1 MTALARG
8 AVRTEQVRMVLEG
21 VGASLAVGIL
31 LPSLLVLVLKQSAP
45 HPLLASWY
53 VAFLAGRWLMVLAAR
68 HLLRS
73 GDYRSLGRRVEFGLA
88 LLKIYEG
95 CLWGALL
102 WIALPASDPAIS
114 IVLLSLLCAIC
125 GNAVAL
131 LAPLRDLYLA
141 LALPMLAFGFTRF
154 WSMGTTPYRALALCC
169 ILYVAGLY
177 GQSRLANRRIRDVI
191 MLQFEND
198 RLVDQ
203 LRREMGLAQ
212 EARFEAERANTAKS
226 RFLAAAS
233 HDLRQPV
240 HALGLFLEALAHSR
254 LTPAQ
259 RQTVE
264 SAQTA
269 SLASSEMLNTLLDF
283 SRIEAGVIVP
293 NIRDFPLQPL
303 FDKLENELAPMA
315 DAKQLIYRSPQ
326 TLAWVT
332 SDSVLLEQILRNL
345 ISNAIRYTMRG
356 GLFIGCRRRSG
367 AVSIEIYDTGI
378 GIAEHAQADIFCEF
392 LQLGNP
398 ERDRQKGLGLG
409 LAIAHRLAASLDH
422 PLSLSSVV
430 DRGSVF
436 RVRVPLTSP
445 SDEALGSGQLPDPV
459 PLGQLAGRTFLVV
472 DDDAIVRAG
481 MRHLLRSWGCE
492 CHAAESQGAAI
503 DLLSH
508 YPRPDAIICDYR
520 LQDGQTGAD
529 VAATLRHYLG
539 GDIPALLI
547 TGDTAPE
554 RLREAMLSGLLLMHK
569 PVSPAQLYQHL
580 CRLVA
585 ESPPTAAHSAAVTR

>member
-1 MTALARG
+1 
-8 AVRTEQVRMVLEG
+8 MVLEG

-31 LPSLLVLVLKQSAP
+31 LPSLLVVFLKQSAP
-45 HPLLASWY
+45 HGWLAIWY
-53 VAFLAGRWLMVLAAR
+53 VAFLAGRWVMVVAAR
-68 HLLRS
+68 YLLRS
-73 GDYRSLGRRVEFGLA
+73 GAYSGPGKRIEYGLA

-114 IVLLSLLCAIC
+114 IVLMALLCAIC

-154 WSMGTTPYRALALCC
+154 WSLGTLPYRVLALCC
-169 ILYVAGLY
+169 ILYVVGLY

-191 MLQFEND
+191 LLQFEND

-203 LRREMGLAQ
+203 LRHEMSLAQ

-240 HALGLFLEALAHSR
+240 HALGMFLEALSHSR
-254 LTPAQ
+254 LTPTQ

-293 NIRDFPLQPL
+293 NIRAIPLQPL

-326 TLAWVT
+326 TPLWVT

-345 ISNAIRYTMRG
+345 ISNAIRYTVSG
-356 GLFIGCRRRSG
+356 GLFIGCRRRAG

-378 GIAEHAQADIFCEF
+378 GIAENAQADIFCEF

-409 LAIAHRLAASLDH
+409 LAIAHRLAAALGH

-436 RVRVPLTSP
+436 RVSVPQASP
-445 SDEALGSGQLPDPV
+445 RHEGVAVEQLPDRPF
-459 PLGQLAGRTFLVV
+459 GQLAGRTFLVV

-492 CHAAESQGAAI
+492 CHTAESQREAI
-503 DLLSH
+503 DLLAK

-520 LQDGQTGAD
+520 LRDGQTGAE
-529 VAATLRHYLG
+529 VAAMLRHYIG

-585 ESPPTAAHSAAVTR
+585 DSPRTEAKTIGRAEVIEP